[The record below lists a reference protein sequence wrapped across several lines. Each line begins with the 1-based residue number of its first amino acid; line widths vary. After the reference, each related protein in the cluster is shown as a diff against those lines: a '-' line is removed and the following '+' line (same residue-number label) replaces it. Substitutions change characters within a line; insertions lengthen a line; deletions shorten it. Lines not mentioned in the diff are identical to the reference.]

1 MNKEDIER
9 MVEEAEN
16 WAVNELQCVGE
27 YHPDFH
33 TVRDQRFAELVAA
46 AERDRICKQIA
57 QLHDAL
63 SMTSS
68 SNQTKPRHA
77 TIAEWWADRK
87 RKPLTSEKIK
97 ELLDIE
103 TEALPSYRSAVK
115 ELPERFARAV
125 ERAHE
130 IGVDK

>member
-1 MNKEDIER
+1 MTRDEIMALANQTAGQNWMD
-9 MVEEAEN
+9 EA
-16 WAVNELQCVGE
+16 
-27 YHPDFH
+27 HI
-33 TVRDQRFAELVAA
+33 QRFAALVAA

-68 SNQTKPRHA
+68 SNQTKLRHA

-97 ELLDIE
+97 ELLDTE
-103 TEALPSYRSAVK
+103 TEALPSYRSAVE

-125 ERAHE
+125 EREHR
-130 IGVDK
+130 IGVDR

>member
-1 MNKEDIER
+1 MTRDDIIR
-9 MVEEAEN
+9 MAREANILEPIDLLESN
-16 WAVNELQCVGE
+16 QWRQDTIRELE
-27 YHPDFH
+27 
-33 TVRDQRFAELVAA
+33 RFAALVAA

-63 SMTSS
+63 SMASS
-68 SNQTKPRHA
+68 SNQIRPKHA

-103 TEALPSYRSAVK
+103 TEALPSYRSAVE

-130 IGVDK
+130 IGVNK

>member
-1 MNKEDIER
+1 MNKEDLER
-9 MVEEAEN
+9 MAREAGFYVTDTCPLEPE
-16 WAVNELQCVGE
+16 W
-27 YHPDFH
+27 FH
-33 TVRDQRFAELVAA
+33 FAALVAA
-46 AERDRICKQIA
+46 AERELICKQIA

-63 SMTSS
+63 SSASS

-77 TIAEWWADRK
+77 TIAEWWAGRK
-87 RKPLTSEKIK
+87 RKPLTKEKIK

-103 TEALPSYRSAVK
+103 TEALPSYRSAVE

-130 IGVDK
+130 IGVNK

>member
-1 MNKEDIER
+1 MNKEDLER
-9 MVEEAEN
+9 MAREAGFYVTDTCPLEPE
-16 WAVNELQCVGE
+16 W
-27 YHPDFH
+27 FH
-33 TVRDQRFAELVAA
+33 FAALVAA
-46 AERDRICKQIA
+46 AERGRICKQIA

-63 SMTSS
+63 SMASS
-68 SNQTKPRHA
+68 SNQTKPQRT

-87 RKPLTSEKIK
+87 RKPLTKEKIK

-103 TEALPSYRSAVK
+103 TEALPSYRSAVE

-130 IGVDK
+130 IGVDR

>member
-1 MNKEDIER
+1 MTRDDIIR
-9 MVEEAEN
+9 MAREAGFFDPELTQVLPSVE
-16 WAVNELQCVGE
+16 
-27 YHPDFH
+27 
-33 TVRDQRFAELVAA
+33 RFAALVAA

-63 SMTSS
+63 SMASS
-68 SNQTKPRHA
+68 SNQTKPQHA

-103 TEALPSYRSAVK
+103 TEALPSYRSAVR

-125 ERAHE
+125 EREHR

>member
-1 MNKEDIER
+1 MNKEDLER
-9 MVEEAEN
+9 MAREAGFYVTDTCPLEPE
-16 WAVNELQCVGE
+16 W
-27 YHPDFH
+27 FH
-33 TVRDQRFAELVAA
+33 FAALVAA
-46 AERDRICKQIA
+46 AERDRVCKQIA

-63 SMTSS
+63 SMASS
-68 SNQTKPRHA
+68 SNQIKPRHA

-103 TEALPSYRSAVK
+103 TEALPSYRSAVE

-130 IGVDK
+130 IGVNK

>member
-1 MNKEDIER
+1 MNKEDVIR
-9 MVEEAEN
+9 MA
-16 WAVNELQCVGE
+16 
-27 YHPDFH
+27 
-33 TVRDQRFAELVAA
+33 RDCDLGRVCGPLDTLLDYEWEDLRRFAALVAA
-46 AERDRICKQIA
+46 AERERICKQIA

-63 SMTSS
+63 SMASS
-68 SNQTKPRHA
+68 SNQTKPQHA
-77 TIAEWWADRK
+77 TIGEWWADRK

-103 TEALPSYRSAVK
+103 TEALPSYRSAVE

-130 IGVDK
+130 IGVNK

>member
-1 MNKEDIER
+1 MNRDDIIL
-9 MVEEAEN
+9 MAQEANRYANNQTGDSYE
-16 WAVNELQCVGE
+16 W
-27 YHPDFH
+27 HFI
-33 TVRDQRFAELVAA
+33 RDERFAALVAA

-63 SMTSS
+63 SMASS
-68 SNQTKPRHA
+68 SNQTKPQHA
-77 TIAEWWADRK
+77 TIGEWWADRK
-87 RKPLTSEKIK
+87 RRPLTKEKIK

-103 TEALPSYRSAVK
+103 TEALPSYRSAVE

-130 IGVDK
+130 IGVDR

>member
-1 MNKEDIER
+1 MTRQEMIDLIGWHYQT
-9 MVEEAEN
+9 MTVEEQNILSRVEHIVEV
-16 WAVNELQCVGE
+16 AVL
-27 YHPDFH
+27 
-33 TVRDQRFAELVAA
+33 R
-46 AERDRICKQIA
+46 ERDRICKQIA

-63 SMTSS
+63 SMASS
-68 SNQTKPRHA
+68 SNQTKPQRT

-87 RKPLTSEKIK
+87 RKPLTKEKIK

-103 TEALPSYRSAVK
+103 TEALPSYRSAVE

-130 IGVDK
+130 IGVNK

>member
-1 MNKEDIER
+1 MNKKDIIRMAREADEGFETDTFHEESLVGMDAIER
-9 MVEEAEN
+9 
-16 WAVNELQCVGE
+16 
-27 YHPDFH
+27 
-33 TVRDQRFAELVAA
+33 FAALVAA

-63 SMTSS
+63 SMASA
-68 SNQTKPRHA
+68 SNQTKPQHA

-103 TEALPSYRSAVK
+103 TEALPSYRSAVE

-125 ERAHE
+125 ERAHG
-130 IGVDK
+130 IGGDK